1 MDAIDRQISE
11 VEKKLE
17 EYGKT
22 LDKFS
27 MYFTVNPLG
36 YEASPMLS
44 QGSKEDLVI
53 DALIAYRDML
63 DIRSQNMLGL
73 IRQIEAKSIDNLAAT
88 G

>member
-73 IRQIEAKSIDNLAAT
+73 IRQIEAKSIDNLAET

>member
-11 VEKKLE
+11 VEKKIE

-44 QGSKEDLVI
+44 QGSKEDIVI
-53 DALIAYRDML
+53 DALVTYKNVL
-63 DIRSQNMLGL
+63 DVRSKNMLGL
-73 IRQIEAKSIDNLAAT
+73 IRQIEAKSIDNLAET

>member
-1 MDAIDRQISE
+1 MDAIDKQIAE
-11 VEKKLE
+11 VEKKLT
-17 EYGKT
+17 EYDET
-22 LDKFS
+22 LNKFS
-27 MYFTVNPLG
+27 LYFPVNPLG

-63 DIRSQNMLGL
+63 DLRSQNMLGL
-73 IRQIEAKSIDNLAAT
+73 IRQIEAKSIDNLAET

>member
-63 DIRSQNMLGL
+63 DLRSQNMLGL
-73 IRQIEAKSIDNLAAT
+73 IRQIEAKSIDNLAET